1 MKTKIALIGS
11 REFIEHVQTSI
22 VPDLNTIELIPYIYG
37 EPQEASLHIKN
48 LTPCDAVL
56 FSGALPYFFSKE
68 ECHTLSVPVLYLEQD
83 ETALVTS
90 LLYILHHHGI
100 EPDRVSIDLMDLSF
114 IDHAQS
120 DLHLKNPPRYVM
132 DYKERLPHTFHID
145 DYTDFHRQ
153 LFQDGQTDMALTSIH
168 AVYNRLVELHIP
180 CMRMI
185 DPAKSLIRTIHEAHA
200 QSLLSKRKAATIA
213 AARLSIQEWDGER
226 EHLHELARLMN
237 GTLQKKEDDASYTIY
252 SNRGS
257 IEHFMESTD
266 FHSLFQLEHPVLA
279 GFGYGPT
286 AAEAEA
292 NAQTALSFARKVDPD
307 GCAFILNEEKE
318 LSGPYPDNSKKQH
331 LKSDTP
337 DMLSLAK
344 QLKLSPANLSK
355 LVQFYKSRS
364 ARDFTAAELSDYMQI
379 TRRSTE
385 RILKKLVDNGSAK
398 IIGEEMTYAQGRPR
412 AIYELTF
419 PIY

>member
-1 MKTKIALIGS
+1 MS
-11 REFIEHVQTSI
+11 RRPLLF
-22 VPDLNTIELIPYIYG
+22 DLNSIELVPYIYD
-37 EPQEASLHIKN
+37 EPQEASKHMKN
-48 LTPCDAVL
+48 LIPCDAVL

-68 ECHTLSVPVLYLEQD
+68 ECRTLSVPVLYLEQD

-132 DYKERLPHTFHID
+132 DYKERLPHNFNIN

-153 LFQDGQTDMALTSIH
+153 LFQEGKTELALTSIH
-168 AVYNRLVELHIP
+168 AVYDRLVELHIP

-185 DPAKSLIRTIHEAHA
+185 DPAKSLMRAIDEAHS

-213 AARLSIQEWDGER
+213 AARLSLQEWDGEH
-226 EHLHELARLMN
+226 EHLHELARLMK
-237 GTLQKKEDDASYTIY
+237 GTLQKNEGESSYTIY

-257 IEHFMESTD
+257 IEHFLDSTD
-266 FHSLFQLEHPVLA
+266 FLEHPILA
-279 GFGYGPT
+279 GFGYGHT

-292 NAQTALSFARKVDPD
+292 NAQTALSFARKVDSD

-318 LSGPYPDNSKKQH
+318 LSGPYPDKSKKQH
-331 LKSDTP
+331 LKNDTP
-337 DMLSLAK
+337 EMLSLAK
-344 QLKLSPANLSK
+344 QLKLSPSNLSK
-355 LVQFYKSRS
+355 IIQFYKSRS
-364 ARDFTAAELSDYMQI
+364 SRDFTAAELSDYMQI

>member
-11 REFIEHVQTSI
+11 KEFMEHVQTS
-22 VPDLNTIELIPYIYG
+22 VAPNLYNIELVPYIYD
-37 EPQEASLHIKN
+37 EPQEASMLMKD

-56 FSGALPYFFSKE
+56 FSGALPYFFSE
-68 ECHTLSVPVLYLEQD
+68 QACRTLSVPVLYLEQD

-114 IDHAQS
+114 IDHVQS

-132 DYKERLPHTFHID
+132 DYKERLPHNFHIN

-153 LFQDGQTDMALTSIH
+153 LFQDGQTELALTSIH
-168 AVYNRLVELHIP
+168 AVYDRLVEMHIP

-185 DPAKSLIRTIHEAHA
+185 DPAKSLIRAIEEAHS

-213 AARLSIQEWDGER
+213 AARLSIQEWDGEHER
-226 EHLHELARLMN
+226 LHELARLMK
-237 GTLQKKEDDASYTIY
+237 GTLQKNEDDASFTIY

-257 IEHFMESTD
+257 IEHFLESTD
-266 FHSLFQLEHPVLA
+266 FLEHPILA

-292 NAQTALSFARKVDPD
+292 NAQTALSYARKIDPD

-318 LSGPYPDNSKKQH
+318 LSGPYPDKSKKQH
-331 LKSDTP
+331 LKNDTP
-337 DMLSLAK
+337 EMLSLAK
-344 QLKLSPANLSK
+344 QLKLSPSNLSK
-355 LVQFYKSRS
+355 IIQFQKSRS
-364 ARDFTAAELSDYMQI
+364 SRDFTAAELSDYMQI
-379 TRRSTE
+379 TRRSAE

>member
-11 REFIEHVQTSI
+11 REFIERIEKSI
-22 VPDLNTIELIPYIYG
+22 PYDLNSIELVPYMYD
-37 EPQEASLHIKN
+37 EPQEASKLMKN

-56 FSGALPYFFSKE
+56 FSGALPYFFSQQ
-68 ECHTLSVPVLYLEQD
+68 ECRTFTVPVLYLEQD

-100 EPDRVSIDLMDLSF
+100 EPDRVSIDLMDRSL

-132 DYKERLPHTFHID
+132 DYKESLPHNFHIN
-145 DYTDFHRQ
+145 DYTEFHQQ
-153 LFQDGQTDMALTSIH
+153 LFQDGQTEMALTSIH
-168 AVYNRLVELHIP
+168 AVYDRLVELHIP

-185 DPAKSLIRTIHEAHA
+185 DPAKSLIRAIDEAHS

-213 AARLSIQEWDGER
+213 AARLSVQDLEGEQER
-226 EHLHELARLMN
+226 IHELARLMK
-237 GTLQKKEDDASYTIY
+237 GTLQKNEDDASYTIY

-257 IEHFMESTD
+257 IEHFLESTD
-266 FHSLFQLEHPVLA
+266 FHEHPMLA
-279 GFGYGPT
+279 GFGYGHT
-286 AAEAEA
+286 ATEAEA
-292 NAQTALSFARKVDPD
+292 NAEIALSFARKADSN

-318 LSGPYPDNSKKQH
+318 LSGPYPDKSKKQH
-331 LKSDTP
+331 LKNDTP
-337 DMLSLAK
+337 EMLSLAK
-344 QLKLSPANLSK
+344 QLTLSPANLSK

>member
-11 REFIEHVQTSI
+11 REFIERVETSI
-22 VPDLNTIELIPYIYG
+22 SYDLNSIELVPYVYSK
-37 EPQEASLHIKN
+37 PQEASKLMKD

-56 FSGALPYFFSKE
+56 FSGALPYFFSE
-68 ECHTLSVPVLYLEQD
+68 QECRTLSIPVLYLEQD

-100 EPDRVSIDLMDLSF
+100 EPDSVSIDLMDRSL

-120 DLHLKNPPRYVM
+120 DIHLKNPPRYVM
-132 DYKERLPHTFHID
+132 DYKESLPYNFHID
-145 DYTDFHRQ
+145 DYTNFHQQ
-153 LFQDGQTDMALTSIH
+153 LFQDGQTKMALTSIH
-168 AVYNRLVELHIP
+168 AVYDRLVELHIP

-185 DPAKSLIRTIHEAHA
+185 DPAKSLIRAIDDAHS

-213 AARLSIQEWDGER
+213 AARLSVQDFEGEQER
-226 EHLHELARLMN
+226 IHELARLMK
-237 GTLQKKEDDASYTIY
+237 GTLQKNEDDASYTIY

-257 IEHFMESTD
+257 IEHFLESTD
-266 FHSLFQLEHPVLA
+266 FHEHPMLA
-279 GFGYGPT
+279 GFGYGHT
-286 AAEAEA
+286 ATEAEA
-292 NAQTALSFARKVDPD
+292 NAEIALSFARKADSN

-318 LSGPYPDNSKKQH
+318 LSGPYPDKSKKQH
-331 LKSDTP
+331 LKNDTP
-337 DMLSLAK
+337 EMLSLAK
-344 QLKLSPANLSK
+344 QLTLSPANLSK

>member
-11 REFIEHVQTSI
+11 REFIERVEKSI
-22 VPDLNTIELIPYIYG
+22 PYNLNSIELVPYIYD
-37 EPQEASLHIKN
+37 EPQEASKLMKN

-56 FSGALPYFFSKE
+56 FSGALPYFFSQQ
-68 ECHTLSVPVLYLEQD
+68 ECSTLSIPVLYLEQD

-100 EPDRVSIDLMDLSF
+100 ELDRVSIDLMDRSL

-120 DLHLKNPPRYVM
+120 DLHFKNPPRYVK
-132 DYKERLPHTFHID
+132 DYKESLPHNFHIN
-145 DYTDFHRQ
+145 DYTEFHQQ
-153 LFQDGQTDMALTSIH
+153 LFQDGQTEMALTSIH
-168 AVYNRLVELHIP
+168 AVYDQLVELHIP

-185 DPAKSLIRTIHEAHA
+185 DPAKSLIRAIEKAHS

-213 AARLSIQEWDGER
+213 AARLSVQDCEGEHER
-226 EHLHELARLMN
+226 LHELARLMK
-237 GTLQKKEDDASYTIY
+237 GTLQKNEDDASHTIY

-257 IEHFMESTD
+257 IEHFLESTD
-266 FHSLFQLEHPVLA
+266 FHEHSMLA
-279 GFGYGPT
+279 GFGYGHT
-286 AAEAEA
+286 AAEAET
-292 NAQTALSFARKVDPD
+292 NAEIALSFARKADSNS
-307 GCAFILNEEKE
+307 CAFILNEEKE
-318 LSGPYPDNSKKQH
+318 LSGPFPNKSKKQH
-331 LKSDTP
+331 LKNDTP

-355 LVQFYKSRS
+355 IVQFYKSRS
-364 ARDFTAAELSDYMQI
+364 ARDFTAAELSDYLQI

-385 RILKKLVDNGSAK
+385 RILKKLVDNGSAR

>member
-11 REFIEHVQTSI
+11 REFIGRALTSI
-22 VPDLNTIELIPYIYG
+22 PYDLNSIELVPYVYD
-37 EPQEASLHIKN
+37 EPQEARMLMKN

-56 FSGALPYFFSKE
+56 FSGALPYFFSQQE
-68 ECHTLSVPVLYLEQD
+68 WRTLSVPVLYLEQD

-100 EPDRVSIDLMDLSF
+100 EPDRVSIDLMDRSL

-132 DYKERLPHTFHID
+132 DYKERLPHTFHIN

-153 LFQDGQTDMALTSIH
+153 LFKNGKTELALTSIH
-168 AVYNRLVELHIP
+168 AVYDRLVELHIP

-185 DPAKSLIRTIHEAHA
+185 DPAKSLIRAIDEAYS
-200 QSLLSKRKAATIA
+200 QSLFSKRKAATIA
-213 AARLSIQEWDGER
+213 AVRLSVQDWVGEHER
-226 EHLHELARLMN
+226 LHELARLMK
-237 GTLQKKEDDASYTIY
+237 GTLQKQEDDASLTIY

-257 IEHFMESTD
+257 IEHFLESTD
-266 FHSLFQLEHPVLA
+266 FLEKPVLA
-279 GFGYGPT
+279 GFGYGHT

-292 NAQTALSFARKVDPD
+292 NAETALSFARKVDSD

-318 LSGPYPDNSKKQH
+318 LSGPYPDKTKKQH
-331 LKSDTP
+331 LKNDTP
-337 DMLSLAK
+337 EMLSLAK
-344 QLKLSPANLSK
+344 QLKLSPSNLSK
-355 LVQFYKSRS
+355 IIQFYKSRS
-364 ARDFTAAELSDYMQI
+364 TRDFTAAELSDYMQI

>member
-11 REFIEHVQTSI
+11 REFLERVQTSI
-22 VPDLNTIELIPYIYG
+22 ASDLNGIELVPYIYG
-37 EPQEASLHIKN
+37 EPQEASKLMKDI
-48 LTPCDAVL
+48 TPCDAVL
-56 FSGALPYFFSKE
+56 FSGALPYFFSE
-68 ECHTLSVPVLYLEQD
+68 QACRTLTVPVLYLEQD

-90 LLYILHHHGI
+90 LLYILHHHRI
-100 EPDRVSIDLMDLSF
+100 EPDRVSIDLMDRSF

-120 DLHLKNPPRYVM
+120 DLHLKNPPQYVM
-132 DYKERLPHTFHID
+132 DYKESLPHNFNIN

-153 LFQDGQTDMALTSIH
+153 LFQDGKTEMALTSIH
-168 AVYNRLVELHIP
+168 AVYDRLIELQIP

-185 DPAKSLIRTIHEAHA
+185 DPAKSLIRAIDEAYS

-213 AARLSIQEWDGER
+213 AVRLSVQQWDGEH
-226 EHLHELARLMN
+226 EHLHEFARLMK
-237 GTLQKKEDDASYTIY
+237 GSLQKHGDDAYTIY

-257 IEHFMESTD
+257 IEHFLESTD
-266 FHSLFQLEHPVLA
+266 FPSLFQLEHPVLA
-279 GFGYGPT
+279 GFGYGHT
-286 AAEAEA
+286 AAQAEA
-292 NAQTALSFARKVDPD
+292 NAETALSFAKKVDCD
-307 GCAFILNEEKE
+307 GCAFILNEDKE
-318 LSGPYPDNSKKQH
+318 LSGPYPDKSKKQH
-331 LKSDTP
+331 LKNDTP
-337 DMLSLAK
+337 EMLSLAK
-344 QLKLSPANLSK
+344 QLKLSPSNLSK
-355 LVQFYKSRS
+355 IIQFSKSRS
-364 ARDFTAAELSDYMQI
+364 SRDFTAAELSDYMQI